1 MSIKFNN
8 VIPFPK
14 QKVKPCVDELLNE
27 LSAKEKEL
35 DALDEKMAVIVEQ
48 ATKLEEQSQRLLD
61 SFLNIKYNGDEDI

>member
-14 QKVKPCVDELLNE
+14 QKVKPSVDELFDE

>member
-14 QKVKPCVDELLNE
+14 HKVKPSVDELFDE

-48 ATKLEEQSQRLLD
+48 AIKLEEQSQKLLD
-61 SFLNIKYNGDEDI
+61 SFLNIKHNGDEDV